1 MYTKRLQRHTLKER
15 TSHSQRENR
24 PVCVLFQIFFVPLPH
39 ENLKL
44 QETKEDNSAV
54 DKENRYYAYSTN
66 GC

>member
-1 MYTKRLQRHTLKER
+1 MYFFVYMCVYSIWDNTRIHKK
-15 TSHSQRENR
+15 NR
-24 PVCVLFQIFFVPLPH
+24 PVCVLFQILFVPLPH

-44 QETKEDNSAV
+44 QGTKEDDSAV